1 MNAKLHWV
9 ATHCVAIAI
18 AAAFI
23 MPLIFIGLTAVMPDE
38 QALTP
43 DLWPKSWEWG
53 NLATVFRTAPLSRWL
68 LNTVIYAVLAT
79 IFTLVSAVPTAYAL
93 ARYKLRGTNIAFLL
107 VVAMMLL
114 PPQVLVVPMYLI
126 WASLGLTGSIW
137 PLVIPLL
144 LGDAFSIFLL
154 RQFLLTIPEDYAD
167 AARIDG
173 CGELRVLLRV
183 VLPMMKPALAA
194 VGLFTFF
201 YAWNDY
207 YGPLIYLSEM
217 PDQWTLSIG
226 LASFK
231 SVHSVQWN
239 LTMAATVI
247 VMAPLIIL
255 FFFAQKA
262 FIEGVTLTGV
272 KG

>member
-1 MNAKLHWV
+1 MA
-9 ATHCVAIAI
+9 
-18 AAAFI
+18 
-23 MPLIFIGLTAVMPDE
+23 
-38 QALTP
+38 
-43 DLWPKSWEWG
+43 
-53 NLATVFRTAPLSRWL
+53 RWM
-68 LNTVIYAVLAT
+68 LNTTIYAVLAT
-79 IFTLVSAVPTAYAL
+79 VFTLVSSVPAAYAL
-93 ARYKLRGTNIAFLL
+93 ARYRFRGTNAAFLL

-114 PPQVLVVPMYLI
+114 PPQVLVVPMYLV

-137 PLVIPLL
+137 PLVLPLL
-144 LGDAFSIFLL
+144 FGDAFAIFLL
-154 RQFLLTIPEDYAD
+154 RQFLLTIPEEYAD

-173 CGELRVLLRV
+173 CGEFRVLLRV
-183 VLPMMKPALAA
+183 VLPMMRPALAA

-207 YGPLIYLSEM
+207 YGPLIYLSET
-217 PDQWTLSIG
+217 PDLWTLSIG

-231 SVHSVQWN
+231 TVHAVQWN
-239 LTMAATVI
+239 LTMAATLI
-247 VMAPLIIL
+247 VMAPLVIV